1 MCLPRVAKG
10 AAALALALVL
20 GCSHGASGYDYSR
33 ETDPRLREYVVG
45 PGDRLAIIVW
55 RNADMSGEVQVRPDG
70 MVTLPLVGDLPAAG
84 KTPSAIRDDLVKR
97 LTGLFKAEAV
107 SATVSVREV
116 ASYRFVV
123 TGNVEHPGVI
133 TSATFVSVLEAI
145 ALAGGPNRYANAE
158 RVVVIRVEGAG
169 VRRIP
174 VNYELLKRGEELG
187 QNVMIVR
194 GDLIHVP

>member
-1 MCLPRVAKG
+1 MRLPRVAL
-10 AAALALALVL
+10 AALALVL
-20 GCSHGASGYDYSR
+20 GCAHGVRGYDYSR
-33 ETDPRLREYVVG
+33 EADPRVRRRVVG
-45 PGDRLAIIVW
+45 AGDRLNIIVW

-84 KTPSAIRDDLVKR
+84 KTPSAIRDDLIKR

-133 TSATFVSVLEAI
+133 TTPTFVSVLEAI
-145 ALAGGPNRYANAE
+145 SLAGG
-158 RVVVIRVEGAG
+158 
-169 VRRIP
+169 
-174 VNYELLKRGEELG
+174 
-187 QNVMIVR
+187 
-194 GDLIHVP
+194 